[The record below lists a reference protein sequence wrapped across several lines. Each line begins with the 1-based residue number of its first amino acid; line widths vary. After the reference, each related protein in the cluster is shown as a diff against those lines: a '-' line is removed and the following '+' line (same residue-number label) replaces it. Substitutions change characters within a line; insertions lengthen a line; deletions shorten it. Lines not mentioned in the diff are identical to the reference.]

1 MHIDLGHAIIT
12 ALLVWGTI
20 EGMRRTGMSD
30 PGHGKFDWKIVVA
43 IAVVIFVFNLIWPG
57 GPAGA

>member
-1 MHIDLGHAIIT
+1 
-12 ALLVWGTI
+12 
-20 EGMRRTGMSD
+20 MSD

-57 GPAGA
+57 GSPEA